1 MHRSTCIFWANL
13 TRFLLQH
20 NLWATP
26 PGRPGSPGM
35 HSDFI
40 PLAAP
45 AALLAA
51 GALEPPLYVR
61 GAGAALA

>member
-1 MHRSTCIFWANL
+1 
-13 TRFLLQH
+13 
-20 NLWATP
+20 
-26 PGRPGSPGM
+26 M